1 MEILRRFIFTVL
13 LILPTLVFAG
23 EIININT
30 ADKEVLMSVKGI
42 GERRAEAIIN
52 YRNEHGP
59 YKSIDQLAEIKGIGQ
74 ALVDANRSIL
84 SVDEM
89 K

>member
-1 MEILRRFIFTVL
+1 
-13 LILPTLVFAG
+13 
-23 EIININT
+23 
-30 ADKEVLMSVKGI
+30 MSVKGI